1 MIKPGCCIVIV
12 IVFPYSGFCRLI
24 AESSCSI
31 QIKQPERYI
40 NCPDLF
46 EMIFIFK
53 YFRKKRFSFVM
64 CLKCLFR
71 FFFWFHK
78 RNDVIRTITVFK
90 LFRHDHWIVTIR
102 THRWSCCL
110 FGQYFSSTGRTVPH
124 CHIWLLIWLPLFRFK
139 PFPFFGLIFFYR
151 ILLFCQFIQF
161 FQRIRTSAKFAFH
174 LLFFTVKR
182 KSSRTVWTFVV

>member
-53 YFRKKRFSFVM
+53 YFRKKRFSFVSALSA
-64 CLKCLFR
+64 CFASFLI
-71 FFFWFHK
+71 HK

-90 LFRHDHWIVTIR
+90 LFRHDHWMSQYGHTVDPVVFSANISAPQDGQFHTAIFDFSSDCHCSGSNPFHFSVLSSSTV
-102 THRWSCCL
+102 SCCSASL
-110 FGQYFSSTGRTVPH
+110 SSSSSEYV
-124 CHIWLLIWLPLFRFK
+124 LP
-139 PFPFFGLIFFYR
+139 
-151 ILLFCQFIQF
+151 Q
-161 FQRIRTSAKFAFH
+161 KFAFH